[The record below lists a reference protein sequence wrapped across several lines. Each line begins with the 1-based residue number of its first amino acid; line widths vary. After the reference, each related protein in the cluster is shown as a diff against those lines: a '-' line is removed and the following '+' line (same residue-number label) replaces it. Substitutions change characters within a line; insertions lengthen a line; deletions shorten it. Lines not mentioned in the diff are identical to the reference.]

1 MAEKQKT
8 LKTPVSVKGTGLH
21 TGLNVTLTYNP
32 ASENHGYKFQRV
44 DLEEKPII
52 RAVVENVVDTSRGTT
67 IEENG
72 VRIST
77 IEHALSALYGLGID
91 NALIE
96 IDAPETP
103 IMDGSAK
110 LFVEAIQK
118 TGITEQKENK
128 KYYVVKE
135 KMVYNNE
142 IDGVELIAFP
152 DDHFSLNVLI
162 DYDSQELKN
171 QFATLNSLDKFEKEI
186 APCRTFVFLRELE
199 ALLNNN
205 LIKGGDLDNAIVI
218 VDKKV
223 SQKELDRLADLFNKP
238 KVKVK
243 PEGVLNNLDLFFNNE
258 PARHK
263 LLDMIGDLSLI
274 GRPIIGR
281 IIATRPGHHANT
293 EFAKKLKQSFMSTE
307 AKDEIPEYDPSKE
320 PVLNIN
326 QIKNLLP
333 HRNPFL
339 FVDKI
344 IEMNEDSIVGIKNV
358 TMNENFFTGH
368 FPNEPIMPGVLQIEA
383 LAQVGGVLVLSSVD
397 EPEKHSTYFLKIDKV
412 KFKKKVVPGDTLI
425 LKMELINP
433 FRRGIAL
440 MKAQAFVGDYLV
452 TEAELMA
459 QVIKDKE

>member
-8 LKTPVSVKGTGLH
+8 LKNPVTIEGKGLH
-21 TGLNVTLTYNP
+21 TGLNVKLTFKP
-32 ASENHGYKFQRV
+32 APENHGYKFQRI
-44 DLEEKPII
+44 DLDEKPVI
-52 RAVVENVVDTSRGTT
+52 RAIVENVVDTSRGTT
-67 IEENG
+67 IEEKG
-72 VRIST
+72 VKIST
-77 IEHALSALYGLGID
+77 IEHALAALYGLGVD

-103 IMDGSAK
+103 IMDGSAR
-110 LFVEAIQK
+110 LFVEAIK
-118 TGITEQKENK
+118 NTGIVEQQENK

-142 IDGVELIAFP
+142 VDGVELIAFP

-171 QFATLNSLDKFEKEI
+171 QFATLNNIDQFEKEI

-199 ALLNNN
+199 ALLNAN
-205 LIKGGDLDNAIVI
+205 LIKGGDLENAIVI

-223 SQKELDRLADLFNKP
+223 SQEELDRLADVFNQP

-243 PEGVLNNLDLFFNNE
+243 PEGVLNNLDLFFSNE

-274 GRPIIGR
+274 GRPIKGR

-293 EFAKKLKQSFMSTE
+293 EFAKKLKQSLKSAQRTE
-307 AKDEIPEYDPSKE
+307 EIPEYDPSKE

-326 QIKNLLP
+326 QIKQLLP

-339 FVDKI
+339 LIDKI
-344 IEMNEDSIVGIKNV
+344 IEINGDSIVGIKNV
-358 TMNENFFTGH
+358 TMNEPFFAGH
-368 FPNEPIMPGVLQIEA
+368 FPDEPIMPGVLQIEA
-383 LAQVGGVLVLSSVD
+383 LAQLGGVLVLSAVD
-397 EPEKHSTYFLKIDKV
+397 EPEKHSTYFLKIDNV
-412 KFKKKVVPGDTLI
+412 KFKRKVVPGDTLI
-425 LKMELINP
+425 LKSVLINP
-433 FRRGIAL
+433 VRRGIAY
-440 MKAQAFVGDYLV
+440 MKGQVFVGDHLV

-459 QVIKDKE
+459 RIVKDK

>member
-1 MAEKQKT
+1 MAEKQIT
-8 LKTPVSVKGTGLH
+8 LKKPVTVKGKGLH
-21 TGLNVTLTYNP
+21 TGLNVTLTFKP
-32 ASENHGYKFQRV
+32 APENHGYKLQRI
-44 DLEEKPII
+44 DLEDKPII
-52 RAVVENVVDTSRGTT
+52 KAIVENVVDTSRGTT
-67 IEENG
+67 VEENG
-72 VRIST
+72 VRVST
-77 IEHALSALYGLGID
+77 IEHALAALYGLGVD
-91 NALIE
+91 NALLE

-103 IMDGSAK
+103 IMDGSARM
-110 LFVEAIQK
+110 FVDAIKEA
-118 TGITEQKENK
+118 GFEEQKENK

-142 IDGVELIAFP
+142 VDGVELMAFP

-171 QFATLNSLDKFEKEI
+171 QFATLNSLNLFEKEI

-199 ALLNNN
+199 ALLNAN

-223 SQKELDRLADLFNKP
+223 SQEELDRLADLFNQP

-243 PEGVLNNLDLFFNNE
+243 PEGVLNNLELFFSNE

-263 LLDMIGDLSLI
+263 LLDMVGDLSLI

-281 IIATRPGHHANT
+281 VIATRPGHHANT
-293 EFAKKLKQSFMSTE
+293 EFAKKLKQSLKSAQGKE
-307 AKDEIPEYDPSKE
+307 EIPEYDPSKE

-344 IEMNEDSIVGIKNV
+344 IEMDEDSIVGIKNV
-358 TMNENFFTGH
+358 TMNENFFVGH
-368 FPNEPIMPGVLQIEA
+368 FPEEPIMPGVIQVEA
-383 LAQVGGVLVLSSVD
+383 LAQVGGVLILSKVD
-397 EPEKHSTYFLKIDKV
+397 EPEKYSTYFLKIDKV
-412 KFKKKVVPGDTLI
+412 KFKRKVVPGDTLI
-425 LKMELINP
+425 LKLELINP

-459 QVIKDKE
+459 QVVKDK

>member
-1 MAEKQKT
+1 MAEKQRT
-8 LKTPVSVKGTGLH
+8 LKNPVSVKGTGLH
-21 TGLNVTLTYNP
+21 TGLNVTLTYKP
-32 ASENHGYKFQRV
+32 APENHGYKFQRV